1 MAYRDPEVGKARD
14 RERFHKRVSERIAQG
29 LCPRCGEQPPATGLS
44 LCEPCN
50 EKRNRASRARDARLR
65 AAGQPRRDPGQGPI
79 L

>member
-1 MAYRDPEVGKARD
+1 MAYRDPEVGQARD
-14 RERFHKRVSERIAQG
+14 RERFHRRVSERIAQG
-29 LCPRCGEQPPATGLS
+29 LCPRCGKQPPATGLS

-65 AAGQPRRDPGQGPI
+65 AGGTAASGPGKGPI